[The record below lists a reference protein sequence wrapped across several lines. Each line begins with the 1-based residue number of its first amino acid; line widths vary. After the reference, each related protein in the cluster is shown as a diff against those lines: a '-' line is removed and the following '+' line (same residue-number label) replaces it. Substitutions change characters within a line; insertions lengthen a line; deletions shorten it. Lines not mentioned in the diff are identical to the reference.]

1 MFDFLGLPN
10 EEELPIESE
19 IEQKRRWQN
28 RRQKTLLF
36 APKKSEEE
44 VDHLL
49 STRRKPRKPPKK
61 PVVKMIMDS
70 SASAIV
76 RMRISTKSE
85 FFRPYKNIFCR
96 NKEKQK

>member
-36 APKKSEEE
+36 KKSEDQ
-44 VDHLL
+44 VDHAI
-49 STRRKPRKPPKK
+49 SGRKKPRKPPKK
-61 PVVKMIMDS
+61 AVVKMIMDS

-96 NKEKQK
+96 NREKQK

>member
-28 RRQKTLLF
+28 RRQKALLF
-36 APKKSEEE
+36 APKKSGEE
-44 VDHLL
+44 VDHLF

-61 PVVKMIMDS
+61 AVVKMIMDS

-85 FFRPYKNIFCR
+85 FSQTI
-96 NKEKQK
+96 